1 MTLVGSIFEIG
12 VGVGIIVAAAY
23 AHELT
28 HAAVGKALGGRLLAV
43 DVIGLEVV
51 MEMPSERTNSAML
64 LAPGIVG
71 VAVVPLVVAVWAS
84 SASLMIKGAVSLA
97 WGVYTLAGGTEGELT
112 LANPKPQ

>member
-1 MTLVGSIFEIG
+1 MSLVVTMVEIG

-51 MEMPSERTNSAML
+51 MEMPNERTNSAML

-71 VAVVPLVVAVWAS
+71 VALVPLVAAVWAS
-84 SASLMIKGAVSLA
+84 SASLVLKGAVTLA

-112 LANPKPQ
+112 LANPQPQ